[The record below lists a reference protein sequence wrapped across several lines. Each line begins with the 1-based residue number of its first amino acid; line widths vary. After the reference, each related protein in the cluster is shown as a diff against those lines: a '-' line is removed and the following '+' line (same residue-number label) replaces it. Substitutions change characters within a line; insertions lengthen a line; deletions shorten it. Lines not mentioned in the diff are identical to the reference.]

1 MPKSLE
7 VTSSVDGLIRT
18 IRNHRVIL
26 DSDLAALYG
35 VPTKVFNQAIKR
47 NTDRFPD
54 FFRFQLTKEE
64 FDALRSHFVTSN
76 EGRGGRRY
84 LPFVF
89 TEHGA
94 LMAANV
100 LSSPRA
106 IKMSVAL
113 IEAFIRLRQEF
124 ASTQVLARRLAEI
137 ERTVVQHDTALK
149 ELFRAIKPL
158 LLPPPEP
165 PRKRIGFHTDRE

>member
-1 MPKSLE
+1 MTKSLAL
-7 VTSSVDGLIRT
+7 SPGVDGIILSVRDQ
-18 IRNHRVIL
+18 RVIL

-35 VPTKVFNQAIKR
+35 VETKVFNQAVKR
-47 NTDRFPD
+47 NIDRFPD
-54 FFRFQLTKEE
+54 SFRFQLSKEE
-64 FDALRSHFVTSN
+64 FDSLRSHFVTSN

-100 LSSPRA
+100 LNSPRA

-124 ASTQVLARRLAEI
+124 AGTIVLAQKLAEI
-137 ERTVVQHDTALK
+137 EKTVVQHDTALK
-149 ELFRAIKPL
+149 ELFRAIRPL
-158 LLPPPEP
+158 LLPPPDP
-165 PRKRIGFHTDRE
+165 PRKRIGFHSED

>member
-1 MPKSLE
+1 MTKSLAL
-7 VTSSVDGLIRT
+7 SPGVDGIILSVRDQ
-18 IRNHRVIL
+18 RVIL

-35 VPTKVFNQAIKR
+35 VETKVFNQAVKR
-47 NTDRFPD
+47 NADRFPD
-54 FFRFQLTKEE
+54 SFRFQLSKEE

-100 LSSPRA
+100 LNSPRA

-124 ASTQVLARRLAEI
+124 AGTIVLAQKLAEI
-137 ERTVVQHDTALK
+137 EKTVVQHDTALK
-149 ELFRAIKPL
+149 ELFRAIRPL
-158 LLPPPEP
+158 LLPPPDP
-165 PRKRIGFHTDRE
+165 PRKRIGFHSED